1 MSCGVD
7 GIRDGAAPSEKGMV
21 PATDDSLGKEG
32 WLGGTRKRV
41 SGWKSKTVETVRP
54 VRETY

>member
-7 GIRDGAAPSEKGMV
+7 GIRDGAAPSEKGLV

-41 SGWKSKTVETVRP
+41 SGVEKRDS
-54 VRETY
+54 RNSEAS